1 MTAAIDMP
9 AFCAYM
15 TQIGTRL
22 VFCGWPREAHS
33 TLPGRIADHE
43 YVAPEPIAEAVP

>member
-1 MTAAIDMP
+1 MTD
-9 AFCAYM
+9 FCVHI
-15 TQIGTRL
+15 TKTGDRI